1 MNKKLKIMVVAI
13 LVVSAAAVTVFY
25 MLNADIAVLNPEG
38 VVARKERDLIIFTTL
53 LGMLIVVPV
62 FAMTFGIAWKYREGN
77 KKAKYTPDWD
87 RNIIAETIWW
97 GIPTIIIGVLSVV
110 TWNSSH
116 QLDPF
121 KPLASEAK
129 PINVQV
135 VALESRWLFIYPE
148 QRIATIN
155 YLQIPEKTP
164 INFQVTADAAMNS
177 FWIPQLGGQIYAM
190 AGMST
195 QLHLMADQPGA
206 YRGSSANLSG
216 PRFSGM
222 NFVAKASSL
231 ADFRAWVNQAKQS
244 STPLDMQAYSK
255 LVKTSSDNPVAY
267 YSGGEPELYD
277 KIIGKYT
284 GPDSAMRDMHSDGG
298 IYAR

>member
-1 MNKKLKIMVVAI
+1 MNKKLKIMVIAIVA
-13 LVVSAAAVTVFY
+13 VSAAAAIVFY
-25 MLNADIAVLNPEG
+25 VLSNDIAVLNPAG
-38 VVARKERDLIIFTTL
+38 VIARKERDLIIFTTL

-77 KKAKYTPDWD
+77 QKAKYTPDWD

-121 KPLASEAK
+121 RPLASGAK

-148 QRIATIN
+148 QRIATVN
-155 YLQIPEKTP
+155 YLQIPVKTP
-164 INFQVTADAAMNS
+164 INFQITADAAMNS

-195 QLHLMADQPGA
+195 QLHLMADQTGA

-222 NFVAKASSL
+222 KFVAKASSQS
-231 ADFRAWVNQAKQS
+231 DFRSWVNQAKQS
-244 STPLDMQAYSK
+244 RAPLDMEMYSR
-255 LVKTSSDNPVAY
+255 LVKANSNNPVAY
-267 YSGGEPELYD
+267 YSGVEHRLYGKVID
-277 KIIGKYT
+277 KYI
-284 GPDSAMRDMHSDGG
+284 GPDSAMHDMHRDGG